1 MIFLYLSHY
10 LLGGELLVVVNEDC
24 CASKPLSVE
33 LTPYSLAP
41 SCIGYGEVDAIGI
54 EVVPEYTCG
63 EMAQSIQMIVSHH
76 LWFAT
81 CAAGEIHQHSIFVG
95 VYMLRTTEDRSLRPL
110 IVPAMEAIRNR
121 CALLSIRVYCYEYL
135 YRRTLVH
142 RSDNLRCNIFVVHA
156 DDSLHACTVV
166 AINDVVLGE
175 HVGGRNS
182 HSTNLA

>member
-1 MIFLYLSHY
+1 M
-10 LLGGELLVVVNEDC
+10 VVNEDC

-54 EVVPEYTCG
+54 EVVPEHTCG
-63 EMAQSIQMIVSHH
+63 EMAESIQMVVSHH
-76 LWFAT
+76 LWLAT

-95 VYMLRTTEDRSLRPL
+95 VYMLRTAEGRSLWPL
-110 IVPAMEAIRNR
+110 IVPAMETIRNR
-121 CALLSIRVYCYEYL
+121 CALLSIGVYCYEHL

-142 RSDNLRCNIFVVHA
+142 RSENLRRYIFVVHT
-156 DDSLHACTVV
+156 DDSLYACTVV

-175 HVGGRNS
+175 HVGGWNS